1 MNKLI
6 IIFLFISSFTF
17 AQNEYAT
24 INIYRPKQF
33 NSFYPLDILINDV
46 YVCGLE
52 NGGHLEYRIYNL
64 SQITIAING
73 DDKVGGKAV
82 AKIFPKKGLTYYFK
96 SKFQGGRMLIEQLN
110 VPVED
115 NQLKEKNYIKRTDI
129 GFEENAVLYYH
140 EKTEWTKEKLTEH
153 WNKNG
158 VSDIEGI
165 YEKVGK
171 NLEYNLA
178 VLKTK
183 DEYSIIYLSGANGT
197 TWVEGDLKAKLQKTA
212 QFGLFKANWFM
223 LNKTENKDI
232 ILTFKQATMSCI
244 SETGE
249 TKEDLYI
256 KIYPTYDNKISSSE
270 NTQNWKSSGTGFFIS
285 KNGYITTNYHVI
297 DEANTIEIE
306 YLGKSYS
313 ASVAVSDKQN
323 DIAILKINDAKFNN
337 LASLDYNFKKEVSDV
352 GSSVFALGYPLTQL
366 MGNEIKFTDGKI
378 NSKSGFKGEITSY
391 QISVPIQ
398 PGNSGGPLFDNDGN
412 LVGITSSGINREL
425 NLTENVNYAVK
436 TKYLA
441 LLIDELDEKFE
452 LPNSTIQKAKPLT
465 EKIKSL
471 SDFVVMIKVK

>member
-1 MNKLI
+1 MKTNKLI
-6 IIFLFISSFTF
+6 PIFLFISSFIF

-129 GFEENAVLYYH
+129 GFEENTVVYYH
-140 EKTEWTKEKLTEH
+140 EKTEWTKEKLMEH
-153 WNKNG
+153 WSKNG

-223 LNKTENKDI
+223 LNKSENKDI

-270 NTQNWKSSGTGFFIS
+270 NTQNWKSSGTGFFID
-285 KNGYITTNYHVI
+285 KKGYLATNYHVI
-297 DEANTIEIE
+297 KEATTIEIV
-306 YLGKSYS
+306 YNGKPFK
-313 ASVAVSDKQN
+313 AKVEVSDQQN
-323 DIAILKINDAKFNN
+323 DLAILKIDDNSFVPLTALN
-337 LASLDYNFKKEVSDV
+337 YNFKTESSEVGV
-352 GSSVFALGYPLTQL
+352 SVFALGFPMTQI
-366 MGNEIKFTDGKI
+366 MGEEIKFTDGKI
-378 NSKSGFKGEITSY
+378 NAKSGYKGEISTY

-412 LVGITSSGINREL
+412 LVGITSSGLDKSI
-425 NLTENVNYAVK
+425 TDNVNYAIK
-436 TKYLA
+436 TKYLN
-441 LLIDELDEKFE
+441 LLIEEINDKIE
-452 LPNSTIQKAKPLT
+452 LPKTVLSKTTLLT
-465 EKIKSL
+465 EKIKNL
-471 SDFVVMIKVK
+471 SNYVVYIKVK

>member
-6 IIFLFISSFTF
+6 LIFLFISSFTF

-24 INIYRPKQF
+24 INIYRPKTF
-33 NSFYPLDILINDV
+33 VGSCCPVDVLINGLN
-46 YVCGLE
+46 VCKLS
-52 NGGHLEYRIYNL
+52 NGGHLEYKVFSL
-64 SQITIAING
+64 QAMEITIKSAGITSLRILP
-73 DDKVGGKAV
+73 KQGGN
-82 AKIFPKKGLTYYFK
+82 YYFQTK
-96 SKFQGGRMLIEQLN
+96 PKFSGFTLEQIRTPIEN
-110 VPVED
+110 D
-115 NQLKEKNYIKRTDI
+115 DLKEKNYVKLTDI
-129 GFEENAVLYYH
+129 GFEENAVVYYH
-140 EKTEWTKEKLTEH
+140 EKTEWTKEKLMEQ
-153 WNKNG
+153 WKKNG
-158 VSDIEGI
+158 VSEIEGI

-183 DEYSIIYLSGANGT
+183 DEYSIIYLSGAKGT

-256 KIYPTYDNKISSSE
+256 KIYPTYDKKISSSE

-285 KNGYITTNYHVI
+285 KNGFITTNYHVI
-297 DEANTIEIE
+297 DEANIIEIE

-323 DIAILKINDAKFNN
+323 DIAILKINDVKFKN

-452 LPNSTIQKAKPLT
+452 LPNSTIQKTKPLT

>member
-1 MNKLI
+1 MNKI
-6 IIFLFISSFTF
+6 ILIFLFISSLTF

-24 INIYRPKQF
+24 INIYRPKTF
-33 NSFYPLDILINDV
+33 VGSCCPVDVLINGLN
-46 YVCGLE
+46 VCKLS
-52 NGGHLEYRIYNL
+52 NGGHLEYKIFSL
-64 SQITIAING
+64 QAMEITINSAGIASLRISP
-73 DDKVGGKAV
+73 KQGGN
-82 AKIFPKKGLTYYFK
+82 YYFQTK
-96 SKFQGGRMLIEQLN
+96 PKFSGFTLEQIRT
-110 VPVED
+110 PID
-115 NQLKEKNYIKRTDI
+115 KDDLKEKNFVKLTDI
-129 GFEENAVLYYH
+129 GFEENAVVYYH
-140 EKTEWTKEKLTEH
+140 EKTEWTKEKLMEH

-183 DEYSIIYLSGANGT
+183 DDYSIIYLSGANGT
-197 TWVEGDLKAKLQKTA
+197 TWGEGDLKAKLQKTA

-256 KIYPTYDNKISSSE
+256 KIYPTYDNKIPPSE
-270 NTQNWKSSGTGFFIS
+270 NSQNWKSSGTGFFIS
-285 KNGYITTNYHVI
+285 KNGYLTTNYHVI
-297 DEANTIEIE
+297 DEGTIIEIE
-306 YLGKSYS
+306 HLGKSYS
-313 ASVAVSDKQN
+313 ASVAISDKQN
-323 DIAILKINDAKFNN
+323 DIAILKINDPKFKN
-337 LASLDYNFKKEVSDV
+337 LKSIDYNFKKEVSDV

-412 LVGITSSGINREL
+412 LVGITSSRIDLKL
-425 NLTENVNYAVK
+425 NLTENVNYAIK

-441 LLIDELDEKFE
+441 LLIDELEEKFE
-452 LPNSTIQKAKPLT
+452 LPNSTIQKTKALT

>member
-1 MNKLI
+1 
-6 IIFLFISSFTF
+6 
-17 AQNEYAT
+17 
-24 INIYRPKQF
+24 
-33 NSFYPLDILINDV
+33 
-46 YVCGLE
+46 
-52 NGGHLEYRIYNL
+52 
-64 SQITIAING
+64 
-73 DDKVGGKAV
+73 
-82 AKIFPKKGLTYYFK
+82 
-96 SKFQGGRMLIEQLN
+96 
-110 VPVED
+110 
-115 NQLKEKNYIKRTDI
+115 
-129 GFEENAVLYYH
+129 
-140 EKTEWTKEKLTEH
+140 
-153 WNKNG
+153 
-158 VSDIEGI
+158 
-165 YEKVGK
+165 
-171 NLEYNLA
+171 
-178 VLKTK
+178 
-183 DEYSIIYLSGANGT
+183 
-197 TWVEGDLKAKLQKTA
+197 
-212 QFGLFKANWFM
+212 M

-452 LPNSTIQKAKPLT
+452 LPNSTIQKTKPLT